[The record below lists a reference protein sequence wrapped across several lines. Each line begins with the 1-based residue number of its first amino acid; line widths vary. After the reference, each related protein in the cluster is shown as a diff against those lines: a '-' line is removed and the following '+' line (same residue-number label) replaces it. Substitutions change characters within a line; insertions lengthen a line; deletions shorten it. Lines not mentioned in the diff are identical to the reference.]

1 MIPIQEV
8 DIYSDNNIK
17 ISAHIVVP
25 NQSIAAAEIVIY
37 DQNYNPFYS
46 TYCPLGQY
54 SSAKEAYEAIIDASQ
69 KYMSKS
75 GGTINRINNRCNTEF
90 VTKKEQQT
98 IIDSKSIANVQVE
111 VNT

>member
-1 MIPIQEV
+1 
-8 DIYSDNNIK
+8 
-17 ISAHIVVP
+17 
-25 NQSIAAAEIVIY
+25 
-37 DQNYNPFYS
+37 
-46 TYCPLGQY
+46 
-54 SSAKEAYEAIIDASQ
+54 
-69 KYMSKS
+69 MSKS